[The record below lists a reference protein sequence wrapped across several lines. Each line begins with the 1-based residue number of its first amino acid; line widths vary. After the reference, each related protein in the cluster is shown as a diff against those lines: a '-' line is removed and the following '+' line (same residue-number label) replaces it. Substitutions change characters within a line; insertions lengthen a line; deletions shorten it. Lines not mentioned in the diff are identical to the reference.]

1 MPLSEEFILAL
12 QNVISGEVRV
22 DLPYRLLYSTDASI
36 YQIEPLGVVF
46 PRNPEDLIAVI
57 EIAARYNMP
66 VLARGSGSSL
76 AGQAI
81 GPALIIDCSRYLN
94 HILEVDLESN
104 TAVVEPGVILSSLN
118 KNLAKYYMQFGPDP
132 ASAERAT
139 MGGSLAN
146 NATGA
151 HSIIYGMAADHILS
165 ADVVLADGSQTTLSE
180 INLEEANRLA
190 GISEVRDQLSLME
203 RDVKPNNLVTSLYTA
218 IFRIRE
224 NYQPV
229 IQRNWS
235 RVWRRAA
242 GYNLNYLIPWSPSQP
257 QQWSGLPYPPIRPGH
272 INPAQ
277 LLAGSEG
284 TLAILKRL
292 TVRIVPKPKYTI
304 LGVLAFSGISEA
316 CDTVPS
322 LLEFKPSAI
331 ELIPHNLIKLARSL
345 PAYAHQISVIDPL
358 RYSYG
363 GNATLLVV
371 EFSGDT
377 EKQVDEQIKYLGD
390 QALIAKSSEAQ
401 KQVWAIRT
409 VGLGILMSRPGDTKP
424 VAFIEDLSVPVEH
437 LGNFTR
443 EMERIMASYGV
454 EGDLYAHAS
463 VGCLHI
469 RPLINLK
476 TRKGVEAL
484 RGIAVQ
490 AADLTISL
498 GGAVSGEHSLG
509 LSRGEWLSKFYHPEL
524 VDAFRLL
531 KKSVDPM
538 NILNPGKMIDT
549 QPMDV
554 NLRYG
559 IGYQGKAWQPI
570 MDFTRNKTSP
580 EGLAGA
586 IEQCNGAGVCR
597 KSEGVMCPSFQ
608 ATQDEMYS
616 TRGRANLLRAM
627 ISGRFPDQSQGEQAV
642 RQALD
647 LCLACKGCKAECPS
661 GVDVAKLKYE
671 FSSNYYRRHNRQL
684 RDYLFGYIG
693 LFARIGSTYPTVM
706 NLILSSPVFKWVGKQ
721 WLGLSPNRS
730 LPKLAQKPLQRLGL
744 LKQSIVDRQAKVLFL
759 NDSFTEYFYP
769 EAGESAI
776 SALQECGFS
785 VKMIPILGS
794 GRTLI
799 SKGYLRIAKTHA
811 LRLVEYIKSIDPQGG
826 IPVIGVEPSEIY
838 SLCDEYLDFFPEDL
852 YAKELAKRTFM
863 IDEFLIR
870 PGDDDKVRIAPIL
883 TRAGHISNIESKK
896 VLLHGHCYQ
905 KARPPAADGY
915 PVGASATVDM
925 LRMAGYQVDLIETG
939 CCGMA
944 GAFGYEKEHY
954 DLSIKIGE
962 MSLFPSI
969 RQAGDQ
975 VIIAASGVSCQAQI
989 EDGTGRKTRHP
1000 ITLII

>member
-1 MPLSEEFILAL
+1 LF
-12 QNVISGEVRV
+12 
-22 DLPYRLLYSTDASI
+22 
-36 YQIEPLGVVF
+36 
-46 PRNPEDLIAVI
+46 
-57 EIAARYNMP
+57 
-66 VLARGSGSSL
+66 
-76 AGQAI
+76 
-81 GPALIIDCSRYLN
+81 
-94 HILEVDLESN
+94 
-104 TAVVEPGVILSSLN
+104 
-118 KNLAKYYMQFGPDP
+118 
-132 ASAERAT
+132 
-139 MGGSLAN
+139 
-146 NATGA
+146 
-151 HSIIYGMAADHILS
+151 
-165 ADVVLADGSQTTLSE
+165 
-180 INLEEANRLA
+180 
-190 GISEVRDQLSLME
+190 
-203 RDVKPNNLVTSLYTA
+203 TA
-218 IFRIRE
+218 ILRIRE

-229 IQRNWS
+229 IQQNWS

-257 QQWSGLPYPPIRPGH
+257 QQWTGLPYPPIKPGH

-292 TVRIVPKPKYTI
+292 TVRIVPKPKHTI
-304 LGVLAFSGISEA
+304 LGVLAFPDVSEA
-316 CDTVPS
+316 CDVVP
-322 LLEFKPSAI
+322 LLLKYKPSAI
-331 ELIPHNLIKLARSL
+331 ELIPHKLIQLARSL

-358 RYSYG
+358 KNLYD

-371 EFSGDT
+371 EFSGDI
-377 EKQVDEQIKYLGD
+377 EKQLDEKIKHLGD
-390 QALIAKSSEAQ
+390 QVLIAKSTEAQ
-401 KQVWAIRT
+401 KQVWAVRT

-476 TRKGVEAL
+476 THKGVEAL

-490 AADLTISL
+490 AANLTISL

-509 LSRGEWLSKFYHPEL
+509 LSRGEWISKFYNPEL
-524 VDAFRLL
+524 VAAFRLL
-531 KKSVDPM
+531 KKSADPM

-549 QPMDV
+549 QPMDI

-559 IGYQGKAWQPI
+559 SAYHVQTWQPV
-570 MDFTRNKTSP
+570 MDFININKKTSQ
-580 EGLAGA
+580 EGLASA

-597 KSEGVMCPSFQ
+597 KAEGVMCPSFQ

-642 RQALD
+642 HQALD

-671 FSSNYYRRHNRQL
+671 FSSYYYQRHNRQL

-693 LFARIGSTYPTVM
+693 LFTRIGSAFPTM
-706 NLILSSPVFKWVGKQ
+706 TNRILSNPMFTWIGKH
-721 WLGLSPNRS
+721 WLGLSSNRS
-730 LPKLAQKPLQRLGL
+730 LPKLARKPLHKLGI
-744 LKQSIVDRQAKVLFL
+744 LKHFKVDHLAKVLFL

-769 EAGESAI
+769 EAGEAAI
-776 SALQECGFS
+776 HALEKCGFS
-785 VKMIPILGS
+785 VKMIPIFGA

-799 SKGYLRIAKTHA
+799 SKGYLGPAKAHA
-811 LRLVEYIKSIDPQGG
+811 KRLVEYIKSIDPQGV

-838 SLCDEYLDFFPEDL
+838 SLCDEYLDFFSEDP
-852 YAKELAKRTFM
+852 YVRTLAKRAYM

-870 PGDDDKVRIAPIL
+870 PGDEDKVRITPII
-883 TRAGHISNIESKK
+883 TPTGPNSSTESMK

-905 KARPPAADGY
+905 KARPPAPDGY
-915 PVGASATVDM
+915 PVGASATMAM

-944 GAFGYEKEHY
+944 GAFGYEDEHY
-954 DLSIKIGE
+954 DLSVKIGE

-989 EDGTGRKTRHP
+989 VDGTGRKAHHP